1 MKSIDEDIKS
11 GEFKNIYLLYGE
23 EVYLKRQYKDKL
35 IKSLTNEG
43 DTMNFSSYEGKDI
56 NPKEIID
63 LAETMPFLAERR
75 VILVENSGFFK
86 SWLDKNESFNESSN
100 RESIYDEP
108 ELLGKGYAAPT
119 SIDYADE
126 VKYKLKYNALEDLQ
140 NLQELMNATIARVE
154 DFDEYWNAHKAAIMK
169 NIKEAQDLIPT
180 EYRA

>member
-86 SWLDKNESFNESSN
+86 NTCE
-100 RESIYDEP
+100 
-108 ELLGKGYAAPT
+108 ELAEYAKGRHF
-119 SIDYADE
+119 
-126 VKYKLKYNALEDLQ
+126 L
-140 NLQELMNATIARVE
+140 
-154 DFDEYWNAHKAAIMK
+154 
-169 NIKEAQDLIPT
+169 
-180 EYRA
+180 